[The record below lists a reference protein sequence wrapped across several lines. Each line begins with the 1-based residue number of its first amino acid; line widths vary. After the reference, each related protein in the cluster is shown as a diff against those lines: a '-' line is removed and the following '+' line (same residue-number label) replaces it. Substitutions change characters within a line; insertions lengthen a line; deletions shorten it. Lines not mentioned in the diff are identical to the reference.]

1 MSKKKQKE
9 EKRGFIEYLSMK
21 AELPSDAVAGEVRI
35 ELRGRNLLF
44 LCGCRRIL
52 KYTPELIVLSVKGGT
67 VSVTG
72 ERLICTS
79 YHSGTISIEGA
90 ISSVSFGEG
99 EE

>member
-1 MSKKKQKE
+1 
-9 EKRGFIEYLSMK
+9 MK
-21 AELPSDAVAGEVRI
+21 AELPSDALAGEVRI

-79 YHSGTISIEGA
+79 YHSGTISLEGA